1 MTAINDLMDMMMD
14 GAVTTVAAN
23 DNGIDF
29 VELCDEETGS
39 VYQVSVRDLTL
50 RLTNMEQGF
59 SASDAPVVTSIDFTE
74 EQARVMGR
82 VLLKCADDIREREL
96 EQLREARDAGAF

>member
-1 MTAINDLMDMMMD
+1 MTAINDLMDMMLD
-14 GAVTTVAAN
+14 GAISGVHAN

-29 VELCDEETGS
+29 VELRDDDTGS

-59 SASDAPVVTSIDFTE
+59 SAGDAPIITSIDFTE

-82 VLLKCADDIREREL
+82 VLIKCADDIREREL
-96 EQLREARDAGAF
+96 EQLKEARDAGAF